1 MLLPIGNTPE
11 KIFIPHKET
20 AAFFILMQDESCSG
34 FLFLWLES
42 NRCFLWQLL
51 ILAGQKIGYRH
62 IRKAICFYRI
72 PIGKA
77 HSKDKKTR
85 YYYYCKNTVTP
96 TGHECSF
103 RLNIEH
109 TEINKFVAKII
120 SAMVNDPRFVEE
132 IQAKI
137 GTAVDTEDMEK
148 RIAVLQGQLKQTF
161 GTKSRLERQMDTLD
175 INDAMLQHL
184 VKCGKVLEKDI
195 KMY

>member
-1 MLLPIGNTPE
+1 M
-11 KIFIPHKET
+11 
-20 AAFFILMQDESCSG
+20 
-34 FLFLWLES
+34 
-42 NRCFLWQLL
+42 
-51 ILAGQKIGYRH
+51 
-62 IRKAICFYRI
+62 
-72 PIGKA
+72 
-77 HSKDKKTR
+77 
-85 YYYYCKNTVTP
+85 
-96 TGHECSF
+96 
-103 RLNIEH
+103 
-109 TEINKFVAKII
+109 AKII